1 MLVMVKS
8 LFGHS
13 ISVPTA
19 AFVPWNEHMSA
30 HEMKISYAIY
40 RCSSVIHNLSFNQED
55 WVSCSMKLLAAANFA
70 KIVTLATKAGSYGV
84 CGKGES
90 GTTDTSKLFFSSM

>member
-19 AFVPWNEHMSA
+19 AFVPWNEQMSA

-40 RCSSVIHNLSFNQED
+40 RCSSVIHNLSFIQED
-55 WVSCSMKLLAAANFA
+55 
-70 KIVTLATKAGSYGV
+70 
-84 CGKGES
+84 
-90 GTTDTSKLFFSSM
+90 